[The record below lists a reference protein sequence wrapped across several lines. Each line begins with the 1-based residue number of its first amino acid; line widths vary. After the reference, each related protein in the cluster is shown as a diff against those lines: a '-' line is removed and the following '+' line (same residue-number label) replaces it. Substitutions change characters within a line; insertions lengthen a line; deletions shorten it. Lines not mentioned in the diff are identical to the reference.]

1 MFSSHRELQSG
12 YHFGRC
18 RLENISI
25 ITESSVGEF
34 WYSEIRRAST
44 LAMVVEME
52 KQEKVICI
60 RCSIGAQQCTASFT
74 FLILGHH
81 EAYSAIHTVT
91 HMSTDENTKC
101 QQSFML
107 RDDNQIVT
115 QMKQKSRS
123 F

>member
-1 MFSSHRELQSG
+1 M
-12 YHFGRC
+12 
-18 RLENISI
+18 
-25 ITESSVGEF
+25 
-34 WYSEIRRAST
+34 
-44 LAMVVEME
+44 LATVVEME
-52 KQEKVICI
+52 KREKVVFI
-60 RCSIGAQQCTASFT
+60 RCSICAQKCTVFFT

-107 RDDNQIVT
+107 KDDNKT
-115 QMKQKSRS
+115 GMEMRQKSWS